1 MFSSSIRYD
10 VSLIHFL
17 TFNVINRLKLIRYV
31 CICNGVK
38 STGKAVYVTA
48 VLPYLILIFL
58 LCIFSFIINELLINL
73 ELNLFLLYLSSW
85 LNSRRISKW
94 GLLFFSSCILK
105 TLRLSMLERR
115 CKKSIIHNNN
125 IYFKKLIFINK
136 GNSNIFY
143 VRTR

>member
-17 TFNVINRLKLIRYV
+17 AFNMINRLKLIRYV

-58 LCIFSFIINELLINL
+58 LCIFSFIIKELLINL
-73 ELNLFLLYLSSW
+73 KLNYFFILF
-85 LNSRRISKW
+85 K
-94 GLLFFSSCILK
+94 F
-105 TLRLSMLERR
+105 MA
-115 CKKSIIHNNN
+115 
-125 IYFKKLIFINK
+125 
-136 GNSNIFY
+136 
-143 VRTR
+143 